1 MGGYGEALSLRMQ
14 RSSAG
19 MAAKAVS
26 FFIFFLLITAGHLQA
41 DGNKADTKVFRLS
54 DRKVIPYGQMVDD
67 LRNAA
72 IVFVGENLIVIV
84 LVVFHYLNSYHVYKL
99 PDVI

>member
-1 MGGYGEALSLRMQ
+1 MGRHGEALSLRMQ

-26 FFIFFLLITAGHLQA
+26 FFIFFLLITAVHLQA

-54 DRKVIPYGQMVDD
+54 DRKVIPYEQMVDD
-67 LRNAA
+67 LRDSRHCIRGRNA
-72 IVFVGENLIVIV
+72 
-84 LVVFHYLNSYHVYKL
+84 
-99 PDVI
+99 